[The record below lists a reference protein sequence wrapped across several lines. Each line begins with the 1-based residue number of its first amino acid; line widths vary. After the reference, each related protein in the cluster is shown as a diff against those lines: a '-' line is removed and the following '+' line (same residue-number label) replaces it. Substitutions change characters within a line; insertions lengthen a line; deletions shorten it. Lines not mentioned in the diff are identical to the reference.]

1 MGCSRNSSKREVY
14 SDTAYFKKQGKYQI
28 NNLTLKLNKLEKE
41 QTNSKVSRR
50 NVIIRIRAEINKKTL
65 KKKKGKNQ
73 SN

>member
-14 SDTAYFKKQGKYQI
+14 SDTASLKKQGKYQI

-65 KKKKGKNQ
+65 KKKKAKNQ